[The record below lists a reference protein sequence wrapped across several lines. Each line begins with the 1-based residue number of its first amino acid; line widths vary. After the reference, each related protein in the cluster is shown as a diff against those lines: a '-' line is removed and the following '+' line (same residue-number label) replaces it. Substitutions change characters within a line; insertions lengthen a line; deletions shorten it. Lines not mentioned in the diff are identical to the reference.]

1 MMTKIPNRNLEARK
15 GLGRPKGSLNKVTA
29 AAKAVIAE
37 AAERLGGA
45 DRLVAWAKEDP
56 ANEKAFWSSVYPRL
70 LPLDVNASGS
80 LTITLPD
87 HTGKL

>member
-1 MMTKIPNRNLEARK
+1 MNKIPESNIEARK
-15 GLGRPKGSLNKVTA
+15 GRGRPKGSVNKVTA

-45 DRLVAWAKEDP
+45 DRLVEWAREDP